1 MCCTST
7 LLNFAS
13 LSVLFKDS
21 FKFLQ
26 FQRLL
31 WKHRSSLIFYAHKIF
46 FSMIYFCGTKKGVRI
61 LIVFPGETQKKF
73 REKLWF
79 RYEKRDLQ
87 REKKRIV
94 VGEEYFR
101 KKSPCSWWY
110 IKVFGSLNR
119 WLLGNCCTQW
129 KKVINRKVP
138 LLLWPRLLPALG
150 PELGA
155 FEENS

>member
-1 MCCTST
+1 MILARPTECSSIST
-7 LLNFAS
+7 FLNFAF
-13 LSVLFKDS
+13 LSVSVKDS

-26 FQRLL
+26 FQRLCGN
-31 WKHRSSLIFYAHKIF
+31 HRSSLIFYAHKIF
-46 FSMIYFCGTKKGVRI
+46 FSMIYFCGTKKVVSI
-61 LIVFPGETQKKF
+61 LIAFPGETQKKF

-87 REKKRIV
+87 RKKKKRMV

-138 LLLWPRLLPALG
+138 LLLWPRLLLP
-150 PELGA
+150 
-155 FEENS
+155 